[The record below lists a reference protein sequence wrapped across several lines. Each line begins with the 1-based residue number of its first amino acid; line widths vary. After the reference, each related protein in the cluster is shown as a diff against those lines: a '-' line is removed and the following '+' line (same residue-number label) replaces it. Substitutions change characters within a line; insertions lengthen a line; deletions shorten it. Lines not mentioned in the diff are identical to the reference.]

1 MKNWQKEDAVRLK
14 ALYNAISE
22 STLEEFGSEYGIGSH
37 GMVWQ
42 LLNGRRALTIEH
54 AFAFAKGLNVKI
66 DEFSPTIA
74 DKVRAY
80 YQWVTP
86 CPDDFD
92 NLTSSEKAKLQGF
105 IKKLLNDDEDS
116 QN

>member
-1 MKNWQKEDAVRLK
+1 MKDWQKEDAARLK
-14 ALYNAISE
+14 SLYKTITE
-22 STLEEFGSEYGIGSH
+22 STLEEFGTEYGIGSH

-42 LLNGRRALTIEH
+42 LLNGRRALTVEH
-54 AFAFAKGLNVKI
+54 ALAFAKGLNVKI

-74 DKVRAY
+74 NKIRAY

-86 CPDDFD
+86 HPDDFD
-92 NLTSSEKAKLQGF
+92 NLTPGEKAKLQGF
-105 IKKLLNDDEDS
+105 IKKLLNEGGDT